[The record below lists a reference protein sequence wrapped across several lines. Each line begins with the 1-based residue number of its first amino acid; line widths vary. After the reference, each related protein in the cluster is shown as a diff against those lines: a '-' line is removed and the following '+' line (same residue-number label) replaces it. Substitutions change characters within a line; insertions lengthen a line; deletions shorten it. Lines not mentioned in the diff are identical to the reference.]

1 MPAQLIIKRTSVAG
15 RKPLANQ
22 LAFGELALNY
32 TDGLLFYKDANSIVQ
47 TVGGLG
53 ATGVQGPSGATGPSG
68 TAGFDGA
75 TGATGP
81 QGPSVVNIDGGNPS
95 SNYGGINSIDA
106 GGI

>member
-53 ATGVQGPSGATGPSG
+53 ATGVQGPSGAN
-68 TAGFDGA
+68 GA